1 MGLDKKVRN
10 LFDAKKLSEGIK
22 AYDDYQRRIKEAI
35 MKGENETIFKLRDW
49 FLSATKGLTAEEL
62 MVVLNYA
69 RGGISPKRETYC

>member
-35 MKGENETIFKLRDW
+35 MKGENETIFKLRD
-49 FLSATKGLTAEEL
+49 
-62 MVVLNYA
+62 
-69 RGGISPKRETYC
+69 